1 MIAAGRTP
9 APVYEA
15 KNCKACALVVLCRP
29 QRLTRQ
35 TRVAD
40 WLARRIAED

>member
-15 KNCKACALVVLCRP
+15 RKCKACSLVELCRP
-29 QRLTRQ
+29 QRLARKTH
-35 TRVAD
+35 VAD